1 MGKHRDEIVV
11 KHAQRWGANRPN
23 PNDDAATKADKAE
36 AQRTSARIIR
46 HVNEIENRDYPQ
58 QGGRQR

>member
-11 KHAQRWGANRPN
+11 RHAQRWGANRPS
-23 PNDDAATKADKAE
+23 PNDDADTAATKAE

-46 HVNEIENRDYPQ
+46 HVNEVENREHPQ